1 MRANANKLRTDGA
14 ALAGYGIPFLV
25 VFYLGVR
32 EGGFAIPI
40 HAEIGILV
48 WWGML
53 VLAVAGRPALLRSDP
68 VARTAIGTFAAF
80 AIWTA
85 LAMVFSDS
93 AGRTAIEAGRVA
105 TYLGVLALSVML
117 WRPGSGARV
126 LGGVAAAIAAI
137 GSVALLSRLFP
148 GLFGPNELIGEVVGI
163 ESRLAFPIEYWNG
176 LAGLMAIGI
185 PLLLWGAA
193 SASTQLVRSLS
204 AAAAPLMILVI
215 YLTYS
220 RGGAIAAGLGAVAM
234 IALYPVRTALV
245 PTLLTSGLGG
255 LVLIWAAQR
264 RDGFTSGLDDPLA
277 GDQGLEML
285 VICLLVAAVAAAA
298 HFGVGRLIRDAWL
311 WFPRVGRRQA
321 VIATCLGALLLAG
334 AGVVAGLP
342 SSAADSFDEFREQ
355 ADPGRDAERFSSA
368 SGNGR
373 WQYWSAAARAGGDDL
388 LTGIGPGTFEFY
400 WEENGILP
408 GYIVDAHSLYMEVF
422 AELGVIGLGL
432 LVLFTLLVL
441 LAGIQRALTA
451 ADAQR
456 AMLAA
461 AAGACLAFF
470 FGAAI
475 DWLWELPV
483 IPIAALLCAGVILAE
498 SVDGDADEFAREP
511 AVMERTPLPRAVG
524 LAIVALIA
532 LAVIVPPYMSERERL
547 DSQAARA
554 SQDFEAAL
562 DAADRAANWQPFAAA
577 PRLQQALVYENLTDY
592 PSQIEA
598 AREAVDRE
606 RTNWQNWY
614 ILARGH
620 SFNGDIAP
628 ALRAFDRAR
637 RLNRFSVL
645 LEEPLIG
652 AEAESRAADRK

>member
-1 MRANANKLRTDGA
+1 MRANANKLRIDGA
-14 ALAGYGIPFLV
+14 AAAGYGIPFLV

-40 HAEIGILV
+40 YAEIGILA
-48 WWGML
+48 WWGVL
-53 VLAVAGRPALLRSDP
+53 VLALAGRPALRRSDP
-68 VARTAIGTFAAF
+68 VARTAIGAFAAF
-80 AIWTA
+80 AAWTA
-85 LAMVFSDS
+85 LAMLFSDS
-93 AGRTAIEAGRVA
+93 AGRTAIEAARVT

-117 WRPGSGARV
+117 WRPGSGGRV

-137 GSVALLSRLFP
+137 GGVALLSRLFP
-148 GLFGPNELIGEVVGI
+148 GLFGPNELIGEILGI

-176 LAGLMAIGI
+176 LAGLMAIGL
-185 PLLLWGAA
+185 PLILWGAA
-193 SASTQLVRSLS
+193 SARTQLARSLS

-220 RGGAIAAGLGAVAM
+220 RGGAIAAGLGAVLLL
-234 IALYPVRTALV
+234 ALYPVRTALI
-245 PTLLTSGLGG
+245 PALLTSGLGG
-255 LVLIWAAQR
+255 LVLIWAAKQ
-264 RDGFTSGLDDPLA
+264 RDGFTSGLDDQLA
-277 GDQGLEML
+277 GDQGVEML

-298 HFGVGRLIRDAWL
+298 HFGIGRLIRDAWL

-321 VIATCLGALLLAG
+321 AIATCLGVLLLAG
-334 AGVVAGLP
+334 AGVAAGLP

-388 LTGIGPGTFEFY
+388 LAGIGPGTFEFY

-475 DWLWELPV
+475 DWLWEVPV
-483 IPIAALLCAGVILAE
+483 IPIAALLCAAVILAE
-498 SVDGDADEFAREP
+498 RVDGDADEFAREP
-511 AVMERTPLPRAVG
+511 AMIERTPVRRAVG

-532 LAVIVPPYMSERERL
+532 LAAIVPPYMSERARL

-562 DAADRAANWQPFAAA
+562 DAADRAASWQPFAAA

-592 PSQIEA
+592 PNQIEA

-614 ILARGH
+614 ILARGL
-620 SFNGDIAP
+620 SFNGEIPP